1 MLHPVF
7 KKLLTE
13 DKRSTETGYSNE
25 NKIESY
31 FSKYLVQDGTA
42 KNDRTKSDIVI
53 EVPGHKDP
61 IGIEVKTTLDT
72 EFGQLTV
79 GYDTEKERWVI
90 HNSSFNKDKSKEN
103 KEYMELFFEKYIQPF
118 LQDLKPPTGSNNIL
132 KKRGDREQ
140 IIVGLYKEPGH
151 KEVLEKMQKD
161 WFGDGKE
168 HRITLSPAIL
178 QKYYKTK
185 GDDLIQIND
194 LGLYKLSDRFFDLPI
209 PYFKQLAFRAD
220 AKFHI
225 KNHGDSFTFNI
236 AFRADDLD
244 KEKSKLSKLDISRKN
259 DADKL
264 IRMM

>member
-1 MLHPVF
+1 MLHPIF
-7 KKLLTE
+7 RKLLTE
-13 DKRSTETGYSNE
+13 DKRSTETGYAVE
-25 NKIESY
+25 DKIESY

-61 IGIEVKTTLDT
+61 IGIEVKTTIDS

-79 GYDTEKERWVI
+79 GYDTERKRWVI
-90 HNSSFNKDKSKEN
+90 HNSNFNKGKSKEN
-103 KEYMELFFEKYIQPF
+103 KKYMDRFFEKYIQPF
-118 LQDLKPPTGSNNIL
+118 LKDLKPPIGSSNIL
-132 KKRGDREQ
+132 KRRGDREQ
-140 IIVGLYKEPGH
+140 IIVGLYKEQGH
-151 KEVLEKMQKD
+151 KQMLEKIQKS

-178 QKYYKTK
+178 QQYYNTK

-194 LGLYKLSDRFFDLPI
+194 LGLYRLSDRLQLPI
-209 PYFKQLAFRAD
+209 PYFKDLAFRAD

-225 KNHGDSFTFNI
+225 KNHGDSFTFNV

-244 KEKSKLSKLDISRKN
+244 KEESKLSKLDISRKN

-264 IRMM
+264 IIML